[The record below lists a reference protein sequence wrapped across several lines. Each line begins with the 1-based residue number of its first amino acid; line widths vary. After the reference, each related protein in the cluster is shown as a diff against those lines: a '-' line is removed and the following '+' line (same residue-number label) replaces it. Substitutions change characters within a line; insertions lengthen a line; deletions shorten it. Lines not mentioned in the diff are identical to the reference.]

1 MTGPQLHLWHR
12 HLLEPQMRLYQNH
25 LHLHLLLVQRQQRV
39 QRDRLLLLLL
49 RQRRLWRLK
58 MMATQLLLHL
68 RHL

>member
-12 HLLEPQMRLYQNH
+12 HHLEPQMRLYQNH
-25 LHLHLLLVQRQQRV
+25 LHHLLLLVQRQQRV